1 MEIQVV
7 AQDAVMTFEKYRN
20 CPLFVPGHGYNLAVV
35 RLNPAYVSGEY
46 FWPSFDIALVER
58 TGPLEWRQ
66 VGGAATFTHQYVFAD
81 HLQSDDKQC
90 SAWEMKFDLR
100 DASTL
105 YLWTWDPN
113 TLYKLHIDPLHGITH
128 VSTLSL
134 LFNPVLKFNHGLNS
148 YFSNDGSL
156 LYLVST
162 CPWIHY
168 EIDLDRFLFLRRSQD
183 FMVSIE
189 TVRFGPLS
197 HCFVVPGNA
206 SRSVLMVHHGYN
218 SYDLHDV
225 EHGRRAIVEFAK
237 NDYCHIFPTSV
248 NGEFGLLAVSS
259 THFTRLGDKS
269 TLVDLDC
276 LSIPQACTTQNTDP
290 ATGQFENEEELPYDD
305 SSEMV
310 TLSIA
315 LEWSNPLPFP
325 RAINVFA
332 LVIQNKTYMWR
343 STQWNRGHA
352 FIIDPDSL
360 DCVRV
365 VSPRYEA
372 ILRSISASGHL
383 SWDCPFLLDHR
394 SLQQSLRESL
404 PSHAGGL
411 FPHEDTVADLLAADR
426 PIGSCPLAWELVLS
440 SPFLS
445 IRDAVRVASVLP
457 LAARKAAFRS
467 GTSRC
472 QELYTRFLD
481 FAIMATEFAESVD
494 WIQDR
499 AKSLMQF
506 LISLEDDEAFVV
518 LAESAYYATR
528 GYDKDRVFA
537 KRLLSRVKTLDSVV
551 LHGKREVSTTIDIKS
566 LRMQSMS

>member
-7 AQDAVMTFEKYRN
+7 AQDAAMTFEKYRN
-20 CPLFVPGHGYNLAVV
+20 PLFVPGHGYNLAVV
-35 RLNPAYVSGEY
+35 RLNPAYVPGEY
-46 FWPSFDIALVER
+46 FWTSFDIALVER
-58 TGPLEWRQ
+58 TGPLEWSQ
-66 VGGAATFTHQYVFAD
+66 IGGAATFTHQYVFAD

-100 DASTL
+100 DTSTL
-105 YLWTWDPN
+105 YLWTWGPN
-113 TLYKLHIDPLHGITH
+113 TLYKLHVGITH

-134 LFNPVLKFNHGLNS
+134 PFNPVLKFNHGLNS
-148 YFSNDGSL
+148 NFSNDGSL
-156 LYLVST
+156 FYLVPT

-206 SRSVLMVHHGYN
+206 SCSVLMVHHGYN

-225 EHGRRAIVEFAK
+225 EHGRRAIVEFA
-237 NDYCHIFPTSV
+237 NTDYCHIFPTSV
-248 NGEFGLLAVSS
+248 NGEFGLLAV
-259 THFTRLGDKS
+259 
-269 TLVDLDC
+269 
-276 LSIPQACTTQNTDP
+276 IPQAHTIQNTDP
-290 ATGQFENEEELPYDD
+290 AMGQFENEEALPYDN
-305 SSEMV
+305 SSEIT

-325 RAINVFA
+325 RAINIFA
-332 LVIQNKTYMWR
+332 LLFQNKIYMWR
-343 STQWNRGHA
+343 ATQWNRGHA

-365 VSPRYEA
+365 VPSMYEA
-372 ILRSISASGHL
+372 ILRSISANGHL

-394 SLQQSLRESL
+394 SLQRSLRESL
-404 PSHAGGL
+404 PNHAGGL

-445 IRDAVRVASVLP
+445 IRDAARIASVLP

-467 GTSRC
+467 GTLRY

-481 FAIMATEFAESVD
+481 FATMATEFAESEVD

-518 LAESAYYATR
+518 LAQSAYYATR
-528 GYDKDRVFA
+528 GYDKDRVFT

-551 LHGKREVSTTIDIKS
+551 LHGKRGVSTTIEFES
-566 LRMQSMS
+566 LRMRSMSSF